1 MSDLS
6 SEDFEYSPPRP
17 VVMIS
22 KPPTQGIESSDE
34 GELIDCD
41 KDTSNEELVQVD
53 PKVKKCV
60 PPLLARPVNRENT
73 KIQPKLQR
81 PIRHPDGSPLGHT
94 LPSKSA
100 PKPTSFSHS
109 AKSAPT
115 PKSNKSQSSTTTK
128 PTRPAPLPK
137 ASVISF
143 NMEDNLT
150 ITSVKDLPMKPTQH
164 QLSSPDQNLVVGK
177 LKEEI
182 VFLGAASGPGQSW
195 LFPADFWPI
204 LGYFGLFKTES
215 WLSPVDISSYRHSL
229 SDSGSK
235 VRALSCIYILLLIL
249 TPCRK
254 RDAEVIEHLR
264 NQNQFLTRKVRDAF
278 L

>member
-6 SEDFEYSPPRP
+6 CEDFDFSPPRP

-22 KPPTQGIESSDE
+22 KLPSLDIESSDE
-34 GELIDCD
+34 EDVIDCD
-41 KDTSNEELVQVD
+41 KDTSTEELVRVD
-53 PKVKKCV
+53 PKVKRFV
-60 PPLLARPVNRENT
+60 PPLLARPVNSENT

-81 PIRHPDGSPLGHT
+81 PIRHPDGSPVGHT

-100 PKPTSFSHS
+100 PKHTPFPHS

-115 PKSNKSQSSTTTK
+115 TKSNKSQSSTKAK

-150 ITSVKDLPMKPTQH
+150 VTSVKDLPMKPTQH
-164 QLSSPDQNLVVGK
+164 QLSSPDQDSVVGK

-182 VFLGAASGPGQSW
+182 VFLVAAR
-195 LFPADFWPI
+195 LA
-204 LGYFGLFKTES
+204 
-215 WLSPVDISSYRHSL
+215 
-229 SDSGSK
+229 
-235 VRALSCIYILLLIL
+235 
-249 TPCRK
+249 
-254 RDAEVIEHLR
+254 
-264 NQNQFLTRKVRDAF
+264 
-278 L
+278 